1 MGSSLSC
8 TDTLATESMCGAY
21 RTLGDIERNHVL
33 SIVPRMKVLE
43 ISNQDTVLAL
53 WLPKECA
60 EKVRVWYNNIG
71 WKWFWCFWIFNLM
84 LGFAAFFWE
93 NIPNKFIT
101 PFSIGCAIFY
111 FAELQ
116 ILKPRLLRLLTWEL
130 EFWLLYTQSIIFCL
144 TLSDLFSWNFYK
156 TLFVFSGLFLGLIC
170 VVNLDAHPLHSR
182 FIIMKVTL
190 PLTTGGLLFLML
202 YIEVYSGQEQERRI
216 TILGMNFWNR
226 SIFYTSGFTLAT
238 FLFKNVVLMWRDP
251 SSTVII
257 KSSYRVTVYEEKEG
271 RPEPIPASFNYSAI
285 SVSDPEILV
294 NYPRN
299 SDNTQSLKTTTDS
312 CNVP

>member
-8 TDTLATESMCGAY
+8 TDTLAAESMCGAY
-21 RTLGDIERNHVL
+21 RTLDDIERNHVM

-53 WLPKECA
+53 WLPKEFA

-71 WKWFWCFWIFNLM
+71 WKWFWWFWIINLM
-84 LGFAAFFWE
+84 LGFTAFFME

-130 EFWLLYTQSIIFCL
+130 EFWLLYTHSVIFCV
-144 TLSDLFSWNFYK
+144 TLSDLFSWNFDK
-156 TLFVFSGLFLGLIC
+156 TFFVFSGLFPGLIS

-182 FIIMKVTL
+182 FILMKVTL
-190 PLTTGGLLFLML
+190 PVTTGGLLFFMWC
-202 YIEVYSGQEQERRI
+202 IEVYSSQEQEHRI
-216 TILGMNFWNR
+216 TIFGMNFWNR

-238 FLFKNVVLMWRDP
+238 FFFKNVVLMWRDP
-251 SSTVII
+251 SSTVMI
-257 KSSYRVTVYEEKEG
+257 KSSYRVTVYEGEEG
-271 RPEPIPASFNYSAI
+271 RPEPNPASFNSSAI
-285 SVSDPEILV
+285 SVSDPEMLA
-294 NYPRN
+294 NSPGK
-299 SDNTQSLKTTTDS
+299 SDNTQPAKTTIDS